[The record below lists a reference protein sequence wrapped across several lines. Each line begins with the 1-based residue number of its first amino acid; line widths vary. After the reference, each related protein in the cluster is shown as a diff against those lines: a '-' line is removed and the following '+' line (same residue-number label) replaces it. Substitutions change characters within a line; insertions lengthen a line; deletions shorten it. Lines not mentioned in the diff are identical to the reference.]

1 MICFQNSFAL
11 FLLVKYKSTRR
22 ARSVAPYLLIA
33 VYICDGHDGDDDEEE
48 ENDDDYAGDG
58 DNKLAMKP
66 TGDCTSL
73 RKPLGTVI
81 SLRRG
86 GIHHMHCNRW
96 TNALR
101 IALDWDPSLA
111 KRSSFFILYRLLTM
125 KMLTK

>member
-33 VYICDGHDGDDDEEE
+33 VFICDGDDGDDDKE
-48 ENDDDYAGDG
+48 ENDDDYAGDA

-66 TGDCTSL
+66 TGHCTSL

-81 SLRRG
+81 SLHLRG
-86 GIHHMHCNRW
+86 C
-96 TNALR
+96 T
-101 IALDWDPSLA
+101 
-111 KRSSFFILYRLLTM
+111 
-125 KMLTK
+125 